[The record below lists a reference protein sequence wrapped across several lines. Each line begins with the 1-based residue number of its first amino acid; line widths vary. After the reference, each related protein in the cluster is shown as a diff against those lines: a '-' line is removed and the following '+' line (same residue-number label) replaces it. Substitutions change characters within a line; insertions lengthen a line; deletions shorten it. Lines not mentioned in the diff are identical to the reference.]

1 MTHRTRAL
9 TALVAGALA
18 LPFLGSPAAAA
29 APPAEQDIAAFCT
42 NPTSPQFADVAPG
55 DRFAL
60 AIRCIAT
67 AGITT
72 GGPEG
77 LPADQFGPGRAV
89 SRGQMATFVA
99 RMITAADAR
108 DRNQRGATPASQ
120 IQQLPA
126 YDGTNRFTDVAATSA
141 HVSSINRLAAA
152 GIVLGGPAGRPAT
165 SYAPGELVSRA
176 QMATFLNRAVA
187 FAQGQDPADAGAG
200 AGYTAPANTDY
211 YTDDDGL
218 TAHERNINGI
228 TSVGIAVGDG
238 VSAFF
243 PARATSR
250 AQMAAFVSRTLS
262 QLLDDERIHSLLEVL
277 SGHFGPES
285 RADAERT
292 VVPAGGEAELVLNTR
307 ELRAGFLN
315 RLVEYRISLVRCE
328 NVVRG
333 ADDLLTVRPE
343 GTTGLADAGAP
354 SSRIVAVGSVEVQ
367 GAPPGGPTTS
377 IATVPAANATIQVNV
392 VNPGPPECV
401 VGLVYVNGG
410 PGRTLAE
417 GGTSPRLE
425 VDAAGRPLE
434 PFGVS
439 GRTTFVA
446 AP

>member
-9 TALVAGALA
+9 TTLVAGALA

-29 APPAEQDIAAFCT
+29 PPPAEQDITVFCT

-77 LPADQFGPGRAV
+77 LPADRYGPDRGV

-99 RMITAADAR
+99 NMITAADAR
-108 DRNQRGATPASQ
+108 DRNQRGASPASQ
-120 IQQLPA
+120 IEQLPP
-126 YDGTNRFTDVAATSA
+126 YDGRNRFTDVATSSA

-152 GIVLGGPAGRPAT
+152 GIALGGPAGRPAT

-211 YTDDDGL
+211 YDDDNGL
-218 TAHERNINGI
+218 QAHERNINGI

-238 VSAFF
+238 VSTYS

-262 QLLDDERIHSLLEVL
+262 QLLDDDRIHSLLEVL

-285 RADAERT
+285 RADDQRT
-292 VVPAGGEAELVLNTR
+292 VVPAGGEAQLVLNTR

-315 RLVEYRISLVRCE
+315 RLVEYRITLVRCE

-333 ADDLLTVRPE
+333 ANDLLAVKPE
-343 GTTGLADAGAP
+343 GSTGLADAGAP
-354 SSRIVAVGSVEVQ
+354 SSRIIAVGTVEVQ
-367 GAPPGGPTTS
+367 GPPPPGTTTS
-377 IATVPAANATIQVNV
+377 FATVPGANTSIQVNV

-401 VGLVYVNGG
+401 IGLIYVNGG
-410 PGRTLAE
+410 PGRTLAQ

-425 VDAAGRPLE
+425 VDAGGRPVE

>member
-18 LPFLGSPAAAA
+18 LPLASPAGAA
-29 APPAEQDIAAFCT
+29 APPAEQDITVFCT
-42 NPTSPQFADVAPG
+42 NPTSPQFVDVAPT

-60 AIRCIAT
+60 AVRCIAT
-67 AGITT
+67 AGITS

-77 LPADQFGPGRAV
+77 LPADRYGPSRSV

-99 RMITAADAR
+99 NMISAADAR

-126 YDGTNRFTDVAATSA
+126 YDGTNRFTDVAATSP
-141 HVSSINRLAAA
+141 HVDSINRLAAA
-152 GIVLGGPAGRPAT
+152 GIALGGAGGRPVT
-165 SYAPGELVSRA
+165 SYAPGEPVTRA

-187 FAQGQDPADAGAG
+187 FAQSQDPADAGAG
-200 AGYTAPANTDY
+200 AGYTAPANTDHF
-211 YTDDDGL
+211 TDDNGL
-218 TAHERNINGI
+218 QAHERNINGI
-228 TSVGIAVGDG
+228 TSVGVAVGDG
-238 VSAFF
+238 VSSFF
-243 PARATSR
+243 PARTTNR

-262 QLLDDERIHSLLEVL
+262 QLFDDDRTHSLLEVL

-285 RADAERT
+285 RADEQRT
-292 VVPAGGEAELVLNTR
+292 VVPAGGQAELVLNTR

-315 RLVEYRISLVRCE
+315 RLVEYRISLVRCD

-333 ADDLLTVRPE
+333 ADDLLTVAPE

-354 SSRIVAVGSVEVQ
+354 SSRIVAVGTVDVQ
-367 GAPPGGPTTS
+367 GPPPPGTTTS
-377 IATVPAANATIQVNV
+377 FATVPGANTTIQVNV

-425 VDAAGRPLE
+425 VDAGGRPVE